1 MKVLGVLAQKGGTGK
16 TTLAINWACESARSS
31 RVVLID
37 TDPQR
42 STASWGGKSLGRT
55 GSPAPQVVPPENV
68 APINEGGLAD
78 ALDVCRA
85 DGVDQV
91 VIDTAP
97 HSEKPAFAVASL
109 SDLVVI
115 PTRPSVLDLEAI
127 EETVKIAQAV
137 EVPAVIVL
145 NAAPPRSP
153 VTEEARRALKAYG
166 LPICPTPVVQR
177 VALAYALVDGR
188 GVQDLEPKGK
198 AAAEIAATWKWI
210 KRRL

>member
-1 MKVLGVLAQKGGTGK
+1 MKVIGILAQKGGTGK
-16 TTLAINWACESARSS
+16 TTLAINWACEAARNS

-42 STASWGGKSLGRT
+42 STTSWGGKSLGRT
-55 GSPAPQVVPPENV
+55 GLPMPQVIPPENV
-68 APINEGGLAD
+68 SPINEGGLAD
-78 ALDVCRA
+78 VLDVCR
-85 DGVDQV
+85 DDSVDLV
-91 VIDTAP
+91 MIDTAP

-115 PTRPSVLDLEAI
+115 PTRASVLDLEAI

-137 EVPAVIVL
+137 DVPAVIVL
-145 NAAPPRSP
+145 NAVPPRSP
-153 VTEEARRALKAYG
+153 VIEEARKALKAYG
-166 LPICPTPVVQR
+166 LPICPTAVVQR

-188 GVQDLEPKGK
+188 GVQHLEPKGK
-198 AAAEIAATWKWI
+198 AAIEIAATWKWI

>member
-1 MKVLGVLAQKGGTGK
+1 MKVLSVLAQKGGTGK
-16 TTLAINWACESARSS
+16 TTLAINWACCASRGS

-42 STASWGGKSLGRT
+42 STTSWGTKSLGRE
-55 GSPAPQVVPPENV
+55 GVPQVIPPGRLG
-68 APINEGGLAD
+68 AINDGGLAGV
-78 ALDVCRA
+78 LDVCRE
-85 DGVDQV
+85 DDVDLV

-97 HSEKPAFAVASL
+97 HAEKPAFAVASL

-127 EETVKIAQAV
+127 EETVKIVQAV
-137 EVPAVIVL
+137 DVPAVIVL

-153 VTEEARRALKAYG
+153 VTEEARRALTAYG
-166 LPICPTPVVQR
+166 LPICPTVVVQR
-177 VALAYALVDGR
+177 VALAYALDEGR
-188 GVQDLEPKGK
+188 GVQHLEPKGK

>member
-1 MKVLGVLAQKGGTGK
+1 MKVLSVLAQKGGTGK
-16 TTLAINWACESARSS
+16 TTLAINWAVEAARGS

-42 STASWGGKSLGRT
+42 STASWGSKSLAREGM
-55 GSPAPQVVPPENV
+55 PLVIPPENIG
-68 APINEGGLAD
+68 ALNEGGLAEV
-78 ALDVCRA
+78 LDVCRE
-85 DGVDQV
+85 DDVDLV

-97 HSEKPAFAVASL
+97 HSEKPAFAVAGV

-127 EETVKIAQAV
+127 EETVKIAKALDMS
-137 EVPAVIVL
+137 AVIVL
-145 NAAPPRSP
+145 NAVPPRSP
-153 VTEEARRALKAYG
+153 VTEEARQALKAYG

-188 GVQDLEPKGK
+188 GVQHLEPKGK

>member
-1 MKVLGVLAQKGGTGK
+1 MKVLSVLAQKGGTGK
-16 TTLAINWACESARSS
+16 TTLAINWSVEAARRS

-42 STASWGGKSLGRT
+42 SAASWGSKSLAREGM
-55 GSPAPQVVPPENV
+55 PPVIPPENID
-68 APINEGGLAD
+68 PINEGGLAEV
-78 ALDVCRA
+78 LDVCRE
-85 DGVDQV
+85 DDVDLV

-97 HSEKPAFAVASL
+97 HSEKPAFAVASV

-127 EETVKIAQAV
+127 EETVKIAQALDM
-137 EVPAVIVL
+137 PAVIVL
-145 NAAPPRSP
+145 NACPPRSP
-153 VTEEARRALKAYG
+153 VTEEARQALKAYG

-177 VALAYALVDGR
+177 IALAYALVDGR
-188 GVQDLEPKGK
+188 GVQQLEPKGK
-198 AAAEIAATWKWI
+198 AAAEIAATWKWL